1 MILERFWTAQSGWE
15 HGLAGFAFLR
25 DFGLQFSCNFAC
37 ILSWGLEMWP
47 NFFSLQ
53 DAPFFIPMT
62 LKLDWVNGPPILSG
76 STAGCRCFWRDFNR
90 IYLMTF
96 FQNSLFFT
104 KSKKEQSRSLWK
116 VGARVIVFI
125 VVKTC
130 LPKVSLFLEALQLC
144 SPSKAMLEQ
153 EVWEERRSQK
163 QTTTRA
169 TLFSSLRSEG
179 QQKPH
184 RAWKF
189 SQAPEEQ
196 TLKPAGMC

>member
-53 DAPFFIPMT
+53 DAPFFHSYDPQTWLGERPTHLIWINCWMQMF
-62 LKLDWVNGPPILSG
+62 LKGFQQNILNDILSKLPIL
-76 STAGCRCFWRDFNR
+76 
-90 IYLMTF
+90 
-96 FQNSLFFT
+96 T

-116 VGARVIVFI
+116 VGARAIVFI

-153 EVWEERRSQK
+153 EVWEERRSQR

-169 TLFSSLRSEG
+169 TPFSILRSEG

-184 RAWKF
+184 RARKF
-189 SQAPEEQ
+189 SQAPEEE